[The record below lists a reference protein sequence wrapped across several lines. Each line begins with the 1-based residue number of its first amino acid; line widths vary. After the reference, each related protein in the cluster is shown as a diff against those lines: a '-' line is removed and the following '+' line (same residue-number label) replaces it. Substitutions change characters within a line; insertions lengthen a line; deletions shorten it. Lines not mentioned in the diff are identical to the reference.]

1 MFEMSECVYPQAAV
15 VGNTLVVAAQFD
27 GGTGS
32 FVQNDDTESGDNYYQ
47 GLTFEL
53 TDLFPGF
60 DAVDEVISHNTHMSV
75 YPNPAT
81 DQIGITLSQNADIVI
96 YNIMGQNVM
105 TVEGHAGANTIN
117 ISNLTSGIYFVN
129 AGAET
134 QKFIVK

>member
-1 MFEMSECVYPQAAV
+1 M
-15 VGNTLVVAAQFD
+15 VGTTLIVAAQFD
-27 GGTGS
+27 GGTGTY
-32 FVQNDDTESGDNYYQ
+32 VQNDDTEPADNYYQ

-53 TDLFPGF
+53 TDLFP
-60 DAVDEVISHNTHMSV
+60 DAGVGMPEVSHNVHMSV

-105 TVEGHAGANTIN
+105 TVDGHAGANTIN

-129 AGAET
+129 AGTET